1 MVDITILLKESC
13 QNNVS
18 CQKPK
23 LFLEQA
29 SDQCYLVVNTHA
41 ETHGVDCSDIR
52 FPVGEQLGGT
62 NAPRKAGQRLKPS
75 NSLLF
80 VAPSVPRL
88 SNLSDNLY
96 KDPAITF
103 V

>member
-1 MVDITILLKESC
+1 MP
-13 QNNVS
+13 N
-18 CQKPK
+18 

-29 SDQCYLVVNTHA
+29 SDQCYLVVNTNA
-41 ETHGVDCSDIR
+41 GTHGVDCSNIR
-52 FPVGEQLGGT
+52 SFVREQSGGT
-62 NAPRKAGQRLKPS
+62 NAPRKAGQRLKLS

-80 VAPSVPRL
+80 DASSVHRL

-96 KDPAITF
+96 EDPAITF